1 MSTPIQHHL
10 SLLDL
15 EHLALVSP
23 QSAPVAVA
31 FQVAPMAVALD
42 LAPTLTWPTHLRPF
56 QKARCQPLVFP
67 HM

>member
-23 QSAPVAVA
+23 QLAPVAVA

-42 LAPTLTWPTHLRPF
+42 LAPTLIWPTHL
-56 QKARCQPLVFP
+56 
-67 HM
+67 